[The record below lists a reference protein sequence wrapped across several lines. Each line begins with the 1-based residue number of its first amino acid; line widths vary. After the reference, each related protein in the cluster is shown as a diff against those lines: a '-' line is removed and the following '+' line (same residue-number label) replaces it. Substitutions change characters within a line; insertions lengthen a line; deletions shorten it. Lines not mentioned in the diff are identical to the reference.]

1 VGNRPRESLGI
12 FLSILNLTDRSTLKE
27 KAMHDL
33 KANYEVKD
41 GVLYVNDEAIPLRKG
56 IVYAALARAGWNGHE
71 GPLPLKLVADML
83 AMDRRVSLLALAA
96 EVHAA

>member
-1 VGNRPRESLGI
+1 MMNHEDVR
-12 FLSILNLTDRSTLKE
+12 
-27 KAMHDL
+27 
-33 KANYEVKD
+33 YEVKD
-41 GVLYVNDEAIPLRKG
+41 GILYVDGDAIPLRKG

-71 GPLPLKLVADML
+71 GVLPLKLVADML